1 MKTPVMVVSC
11 SQVDLLKIK
20 NIAYSNTIIG
30 EEWIPDG

>member
-11 SQVDLLKIK
+11 LQMGLLKIK

-30 EEWIPDG
+30 EGWIPDG